1 MDQRDQHSTAA
12 LSTED
17 FGEQRAAP
25 RASLLLVAQ
34 FRVGENP
41 PAQVRVRN
49 LSIGG
54 LMAEHAEP
62 LARGT
67 PVAVEVRGIGWV
79 SGRVAWSA
87 EGRVG
92 VGFDQPIDPLLARK
106 PASRSAGTAA
116 VAKRC

>member
-1 MDQRDQHSTAA
+1 MDQRDQHSTAE